1 MKPTLGS
8 ITYPN
13 GIMYLILDPF
23 KNVGLVITPFKIMAY
38 QAYLSW
44 TESHFRLVGI

>member
-1 MKPTLGS
+1 MNSTLGS

-13 GIMYLILDPF
+13 EIMYLILDLF
-23 KNVGLVITPFKIMAY
+23 KDVGLVITPPKIMAF

-44 TESHFRLVGI
+44 TESYFRSVGV

>member
-1 MKPTLGS
+1 MNPTLGS

-23 KNVGLVITPFKIMAY
+23 KNVGLVIIPPKIMAWLY
-38 QAYLSW
+38 
-44 TESHFRLVGI
+44 VGFNLGVI